1 MKTAIIVFAL
11 LFCACVQSVDP
22 ESEKATIN
30 KLIDDETRYAASAD
44 SVNWQK
50 CWSNT
55 NEDIFTMTGANGTG
69 RGTGWNEVRKGMNK
83 TPFKLQLKRSNY
95 QYTIGKDVAFVNFDQ
110 EANWGGGAM
119 NKTRESRTLRKINGE
134 WKIVQINVID
144 LSSYEKSKT
153 ASFHLAK
160 EKIAVDPKTSLRTQP
175 GLGGMYV
182 GFVEVPAGTDFSP
195 FFTGLPHDMCS
206 SPHWG
211 YVFEGAIRIKYA
223 DGKEE
228 TVNKGEVFYWPA
240 PHTGI
245 IEKDAKFIDFSPESE
260 LTVVLN
266 NMAEKMAALHGQGGS
281 DR

>member
-1 MKTAIIVFAL
+1 MKTSIIVFVL
-11 LFCACVQSVDP
+11 LCCACEQAVDP
-22 ESEKATIN
+22 EAEKTTIN
-30 KLIDDETRYAASAD
+30 KLIDDETRYAAAAD
-44 SVNWQK
+44 SVNWEK

-55 NEDIFTMTGANGTG
+55 NEDIFTMTGASGTG
-69 RGTGWNEVRKGMNK
+69 RGMGWNEVRKGMNK
-83 TPFKLQLKRSNY
+83 TPFTLQLKRDNF

-110 EANWGGGAM
+110 EANWGGGEM
-119 NKTRESRTLRKINGE
+119 NKTRESRTLRKVNGE

-144 LSSYEKSKT
+144 VSSYERANT

-195 FFTGLPHDMCS
+195 FFAGLPHDMCS

-211 YVFEGAIRIKYA
+211 YVFEGSIRLKYA

-228 TVNKGEVFYWPA
+228 TVKEGEVFYWPA

-245 IEKDAKFIDFSPESE
+245 VEKDAKFIDFSPEPQLS
-260 LTVVLN
+260 VVLN
-266 NMAEKMAALHGQGGS
+266 HMAEKMAAQNSQAGS